1 LSSIGLHWAQLS
13 ASRGQ
18 IDRVR
23 DGLLIGGVF
32 AFMFLAGQLYV
43 SQQLVAQGYYAASNP
58 ANSFFYMLTALHAV
72 HLFGGLVAWGRTIL
86 KVWQGVKVS
95 DVRMT
100 VEMCAIYWHF
110 LLVVWFVL
118 FGLLL
123 FT

>member
-1 LSSIGLHWAQLS
+1 MAGIESIFLDIINKIYDAMGWPGVVFLMAIES
-13 ASRGQ
+13 AA
-18 IDRVR
+18 IPFP
-23 DGLLIGGVF
+23 LTL
-32 AFMFLAGQLYV
+32 

-86 KVWQGVKVS
+86 KVWQGVEVS